1 MGLFNFLKNDNDGF
15 VTPASNPDMSPNIPD
30 EFSYEIDGESRM
42 VVDDVFSI
50 KGRGT
55 VATGRIESGRF
66 AVDMPVNIVKPDGSM
81 VETMIIGIESFA
93 KTKDEAVAGDN
104 VGLLLANITRDD
116 IERGFTV
123 VAKK

>member
-15 VTPASNPDMSPNIPD
+15 VAPASNSDMSPNIPD

-50 KGRGT
+50 KGRGI

-66 AVDMPVNIVKPDGSM
+66 AVNMPVNIVKPDGSM

-104 VGLLLANITRDD
+104 VGLLLANVTRDE